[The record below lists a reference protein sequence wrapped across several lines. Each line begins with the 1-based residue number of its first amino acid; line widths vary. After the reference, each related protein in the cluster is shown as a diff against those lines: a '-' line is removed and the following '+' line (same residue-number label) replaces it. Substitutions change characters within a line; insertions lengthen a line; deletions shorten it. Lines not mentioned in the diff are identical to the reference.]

1 MNTNKTITQVGI
13 ILVLVIMPLAIGI
26 PLFLANRDRPEFLEI
41 PLAIFGVFELLV
53 LTVRIQVRDNK
64 KRKAGN
70 LKEDKDSEEYQ
81 SHVNFRK
88 IILISAFINL
98 ALSLVAFW
106 IFGRG
111 V

>member
-1 MNTNKTITQVGI
+1 MNTNKTITQIGI

-70 LKEDKDSEEYQ
+70 HQ
-81 SHVNFRK
+81 SHSGRPRNRSFPLCLTGNDRQSNGYGAQSGRAVP
-88 IILISAFINL
+88 
-98 ALSLVAFW
+98 LSS
-106 IFGRG
+106 
-111 V
+111 